1 EDLSVIGVC
10 VVTTPIPE
18 VLTYFPLATP
28 FTTSLGV
35 TARAHTAFQLKSVQ
49 LRRQG
54 HGIKRCHRHLAAPD
68 PHRAVVSKGTA
79 SPNRNVTSQS
89 PSVAQLLRRR

>member
-1 EDLSVIGVC
+1 HEDLSVIGVC

-35 TARAHTAFQLKSVQ
+35 TPRAACLPLFAQVALVSAGGVGPRTISRIRRPQGRAARALQVQ
-49 LRRQG
+49 LG
-54 HGIKRCHRHLAAPD
+54 
-68 PHRAVVSKGTA
+68 RAI
-79 SPNRNVTSQS
+79 
-89 PSVAQLLRRR
+89 AQ